1 MHMPSFVKK
10 VNRLRITNGTNT
22 RTAKRIYWLAERPS
36 DTQERLLHSL
46 IIVIICFIWGSEISL
61 VCSMF
66 IVVFYPITD
75 LAWKFFFSVF
85 KSFRFFSRRWID
97 FLKMAV
103 FWNVASCTSYWPT
116 FRRSS
121 LPPTWERSAS
131 AAPQKAASR
140 LHAHRPE
147 NTQLTELVP
156 VSLTESS
163 RHASSARELVRVGTE
178 QVSVTSYRSSWKSR
192 DGKRGLLRKWTLLIR
207 EHAPP
212 RPRKLLTTIST
223 ALAPKGAVDL
233 KNCSR
238 AVENFAKIYDNNAS
252 RSVLQL

>member
-1 MHMPSFVKK
+1 MV
-10 VNRLRITNGTNT
+10 
-22 RTAKRIYWLAERPS
+22 
-36 DTQERLLHSL
+36 
-46 IIVIICFIWGSEISL
+46 
-61 VCSMF
+61 
-66 IVVFYPITD
+66 
-75 LAWKFFFSVF
+75 
-85 KSFRFFSRRWID
+85 
-97 FLKMAV
+97 V

-140 LHAHRPE
+140 LHAHRPD
-147 NTQLTELVP
+147 NSQLTELVS

-163 RHASSARELVRVGTE
+163 RHASSATELVRVGTE

-212 RPRKLLTTIST
+212 RPTPGSSSPQSLLHLHPRVQLIWKIALGLLRTLLRFMITMRLGLCSNYKRPSYVINST
-223 ALAPKGAVDL
+223 KSSYSGRGNKQRNLRG
-233 KNCSR
+233 
-238 AVENFAKIYDNNAS
+238 NAMEHVHKHFYYS
-252 RSVLQL
+252 LLIFI